1 GKVVWQEGDCPGY
14 KTLIVRRV
22 DIGESIIALSNNG
35 TVNGFIR
42 AGIESILAGEE
53 LVMPYEHKEI
63 KIDTSLIDRYV
74 GKYSAFLTLVF
85 IKKDGKLYRHREGT
99 ADIELKPESETK
111 FFYND
116 GTDRQIEFE
125 VDGTGKVT
133 KAWFI
138 NTGQKGELK
147 KISS

>member
-1 GKVVWQEGDCPGY
+1 
-14 KTLIVRRV
+14 
-22 DIGESIIALSNNG
+22 
-35 TVNGFIR
+35 
-42 AGIESILAGEE
+42 
-53 LVMPYEHKEI
+53 MPYEHKEI
-63 KIDTSLIDRYV
+63 KIDPALIDRYT

-85 IKKDGKLYRHREGT
+85 IKKDDKLYRHRDGT

-111 FFYND
+111 FFYAD

-125 VDGTGKVT
+125 LNNSGKVT

-147 KISS
+147 KIE